1 MLRYLRSIGFALFL
15 YAFEIES
22 FAPTALLTTNRWS
35 RSTTGTL
42 KSKTYQLS
50 SLGHDIHP
58 LQYRAPSVALRLLP
72 FISWMDEDEPA
83 DETYYPAVDRIIAI
97 GDVHGDVQ
105 ALRGCLRIAGLVN
118 SEDRWIG
125 GNTHLVQLGDILDR
139 GPAERSC
146 IDLLFALQAEARAA
160 GGNVHVL
167 LGNHEVALA
176 RPLSAGSTKE
186 GLHGTR
192 PLWSRRSRVFLNN
205 RSPDNV
211 IMISLA
217 EPAAGHELHARP
229 PLRLRTY
236 VVMYIG
242 TLCERAYDINLRYN
256 CKNL

>member
-15 YAFEIES
+15 FAFEIES
-22 FAPTALLTTNRWS
+22 FEPTALFTTNRWS

-42 KSKTYQLS
+42 KSKIYQLS

-58 LQYRAPSVALRLLP
+58 LAAFQYRAPSVALRLLP

-176 RPLSAGSTKE
+176 RPLSLVLLI
-186 GLHGTR
+186 LHTVPVR
-192 PLWSRRSRVFLNN
+192 PRRRAAA
-205 RSPDNV
+205 P
-211 IMISLA
+211 
-217 EPAAGHELHARP
+217 PAAPRKACTALGRF
-229 PLRLRTY
+229 R
-236 VVMYIG
+236 
-242 TLCERAYDINLRYN
+242 RAVLA
-256 CKNL
+256 CS